1 MLLLGG
7 GLLLR
12 SGLAAAA
19 TPQAL
24 LPRGAELGL
33 AVDPAVCRGD
43 AVEPAVLERMSTD
56 LLDHRQRMFE
66 VMEGSSAAPV
76 VMLTITTAEVACMHD
91 NFLQLLAK
99 AVPNQHLVALNLDET
114 AQAMC
119 TRVRTDTAIQH
130 CVDLASWYPSSAS
143 EGDQQPTD
151 NSGYQTC
158 AYHLAVATKPML
170 FRLALQSRIAVM
182 LHLHGGRGTAA

>member
-1 MLLLGG
+1 MAAKLLAHDRSLAVCSGMLV
-7 GLLLR
+7 LLLR
-12 SGLAAAA
+12 GGLAAAA

-24 LPRGAELGL
+24 LPRDAELGL

-99 AVPNQHLVALNLDET
+99 AVPDQVLVALNLDET

-130 CVDLASWYPSSAS
+130 CVDLAS
-143 EGDQQPTD
+143 
-151 NSGYQTC
+151 
-158 AYHLAVATKPML
+158 
-170 FRLALQSRIAVM
+170 
-182 LHLHGGRGTAA
+182 